1 MGKLTS
7 YLVGVTAAL
16 TLSYYLLSSSYA
28 PLISWLGPVLGPVM
42 IFPFSLIFL
51 LLGNPLSSGILF
63 LSWIIIGALVGL
75 GARKGTRAIG
85 GAIAVY
91 FTTWAFLGLSVL
103 TLVQGLAGSSIFGS
117 TSLFPGSASSSS
129 GLFIPPMPPG
139 VTVSAILSEPL
150 FQSVISLLPSSS
162 ILTSLGGASPGS
174 GTASSSLSIGSVMS
188 TVTNTFLPNLIINL
202 AIFLVVSGV
211 IGRLVHM
218 GLYPRKNEGGPGEEA
233 EEGSKTEKKKK
244 TRKVKVVRKRL
255 GSTRHLSRSRIM
267 IYASVLVTL
276 SVALSAYVPTA
287 SPSGTALISGPASS
301 GVSSMALVNST
312 LGLSSVPF
320 TMGIG
325 TQASG
330 VSNNSLH
337 AISYGAGV
345 VSTNGNVY
353 NAYAFLNSTN
363 STGAQFL
370 SSGAREPLLSAV
382 FISDGIQN
390 LFTALSQDGIIA
402 SSAIKTLQS
411 NQYYNLIPQS
421 AIILI
426 YPGNLSQNSASAS
439 ATASSISSS
448 INGTGLQK
456 FLSISISTGQVPNV
470 QISIYAYSLSVPVK
484 AAETSLAAS
493 AGHFVT
499 NDGMFTT
506 FDQGISS
513 GYLVP
518 GSAGTSMNGSI
529 FVAGQINP
537 SELPSELGSYTSAF
551 NVSSG
556 FNMSNSMV
564 FAGGLF
570 VRNSVYH
577 SSSTTHTISGAEVF
591 GYDGSISFGDTGS
604 AYALSL
610 FYPYVNSSSGTGTT
624 SYASVVYSTIQN
636 FTILSLSNNTE
647 YHLVNYGDILSL
659 SGISATTNAT
669 FPADLGVQQ
678 NITSAG
684 GNVFNVTIK
693 MTNRDTSPLT
703 DVRITGNTIIGTY
716 GNTISVTGG
725 NLNSSTVSLNPGQ
738 SLTAHYS
745 VRLNNIGSYFL
756 ISPLFN
762 YTMGNN
768 TYSIPGHA
776 QAVSAQSPHV
786 WDVVNHIELTSFTV
800 VSSLARS
807 NVLVTQLFPGFYV
820 FDSIFALVIVLDIY
834 FEYRAFSRWRASKRE
849 TGENKE

>member
-16 TLSYYLLSSSYA
+16 TISYYLLSSSYA

-63 LSWIIIGALVGL
+63 LSWILIGALVGL
-75 GARKGTRAIG
+75 GARKGTRAIS

-103 TLVQGLAGSSIFGS
+103 TLVQGLSGSSIFGS
-117 TSLFPGSASSSS
+117 SSLFPGSASGSS

-162 ILTSLGGASPGS
+162 VLTSLGGASSGS
-174 GTASSSLSIGSVMS
+174 GAASSSLSISSVMS

-218 GLYPRKNEGGPGEEA
+218 GLYPRKNEGGPGEETNK
-233 EEGSKTEKKKK
+233 GSKTKKKK
-244 TRKVKVVRKRL
+244 TRKVKVVRRRL
-255 GSTRHLSRSRIM
+255 GSTRPISPSRIM

-276 SVALSAYVPTA
+276 LVALSASVPTA
-287 SPSGTALISGPASS
+287 SPSGTALFSGPARS
-301 GVSSMALVNST
+301 GVSNMVLVNST

-320 TMGIG
+320 TMGIE
-325 TQASG
+325 TQASAI
-330 VSNNSLH
+330 SNNSLH

-370 SSGAREPLLSAV
+370 SSGAREPILSAV

-402 SSAIKTLQS
+402 NSVIKTLQS
-411 NQYYNLIPQS
+411 NRYYNLIPQS

-439 ATASSISSS
+439 ATASTISSS
-448 INGTGLQK
+448 INGSVLQK
-456 FLSISISTGQVPNV
+456 FLSISISTGQIPNV
-470 QISIYAYSLSVPVK
+470 RISIYAYSLSAPVK

-518 GSAGTSMNGSI
+518 GSTGTSMNGSI

-537 SELPSELGSYTSAF
+537 SELPSELGTYQSAF
-551 NVSSG
+551 NASSG
-556 FNMSNSMV
+556 FNMSNSMI
-564 FAGGLF
+564 FAGGIF
-570 VRNSVYH
+570 VRSSVYH
-577 SSSTTHTISGAEVF
+577 SSSTTHTISGADVF
-591 GYDGSISFGDTGS
+591 GYGGNIRFGDTGS

-610 FYPYVNSSSGTGTT
+610 FYPYVNSNSRTGTT
-624 SYASVVYSTIQN
+624 SYASVVYSTMQN

-659 SGISATTNAT
+659 SGISASTNAT
-669 FPADLGVQQ
+669 FPADLEIQQ
-678 NITSAG
+678 NISSAG

-703 DVRITGNTIIGTY
+703 DVRVAGNTIIGTY

-725 NLNSSTVSLNPGQ
+725 NLNSSTVLLSPGQ
-738 SLTAHYS
+738 SLIAHYS
-745 VRLNNIGSYFL
+745 VRLNNIGSYYL

-762 YTMGNN
+762 YTMDNN

-786 WDVVNHIELTSFTV
+786 WDVVNHIELTSFTML
-800 VSSLARS
+800 SSVARS
-807 NVLVTQLFPGFYV
+807 NALVTQLFPGFYV
-820 FDSIFALVIVLDIY
+820 FDSIFALIIVLDAY
-834 FEYRAFSRWRASKRE
+834 FEYRAFRKWRSIKKE
-849 TGENKE
+849 TEDNKE